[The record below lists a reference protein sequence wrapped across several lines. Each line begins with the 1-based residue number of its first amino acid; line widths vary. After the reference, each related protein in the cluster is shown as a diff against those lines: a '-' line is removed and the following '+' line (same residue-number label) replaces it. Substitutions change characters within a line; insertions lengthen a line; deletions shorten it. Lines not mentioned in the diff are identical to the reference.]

1 MDACAAIGLDWGT
14 TSLRAYLFDA
24 RGQVL
29 ERREAPCGV
38 QAIRD
43 GRFREPFEALCS
55 QWLAGEPGL
64 PVIACGMIGSRQGWR
79 EAPYAPT
86 PAGFAELAAAVV
98 PIDGL
103 AGRKFRIIP
112 GVSTVNRASP
122 LSDDSG
128 THDVIRGEETQVFGA
143 LSSLG
148 AADALIVLPGTHS
161 KWVRVRERRIVAF
174 RTYMTGELYAV
185 LARHSILG
193 RLFAPEQ
200 APEQAPERAPERA
213 QRGQDAAAPAFA
225 DGLARAA
232 ADPAGITALLFSVR
246 AEALFDRYRPEA
258 LPAYLSGLLIGTEI
272 AHAAASFA
280 APEGKAPLVAIVGS
294 DELVRRY
301 SIALAHAGLDATPV
315 PGVPA
320 ADGLFAL
327 ARAAGLVR

>member
-1 MDACAAIGLDWGT
+1 MDARAAIGLDWGT
-14 TSLRAYLFDA
+14 TSLRAYLFDPGG
-24 RGQVL
+24 RVL

-38 QAIRD
+38 QSIRD
-43 GRFREPFEALCS
+43 GRFREAFEELCA
-55 QWLAGEPGL
+55 QWIAGEPGL

-79 EAPYAPT
+79 EAPYVAT

-98 PIDGL
+98 PIDEV
-103 AGRKFRIIP
+103 AGRAFRIIP
-112 GVSTVNRASP
+112 GVSTVNRDSP
-122 LSDDSG
+122 LADDRG

-148 AADALIVLPGTHS
+148 TGDALIVLPGTHS
-161 KWVRVRERRIVAF
+161 KWVRVRDRRIVAF

-193 RLFAPEQ
+193 RLFAPEH
-200 APEQAPERAPERA
+200 APEHA
-213 QRGQDAAAPAFA
+213 QNGLEGAAAPAFA

-258 LPAYLSGLLIGTEI
+258 LPAYLSGLLIGVEI
-272 AHAAASFA
+272 AHAAARFA
-280 APEGKAPLVAIVGS
+280 PPDSEAPIVAIVGS

-301 SIALAHAGLDATPV
+301 SIALARAGLDATPV
-315 PGVPA
+315 PGIPA

-327 ARAAGLVR
+327 TRAAGMVC